1 MTQLILKS
9 PNNQKLFPLIN
20 DALKNE
26 SLKLRLGIERIQ
38 TELKKYEKEFN
49 LNSETFYKQYQKG
62 KMGDSSEIIDW
73 AGKFE
78 LLLDIKE
85 EYQSLQE
92 IEVCT

>member
-1 MTQLILKS
+1 MTQLILRS
-9 PNNQKLFPLIN
+9 PNNQKLLPLIN

-38 TELKKYEKEFN
+38 TELKEYEKEFS

-62 KMGDSSEIIDW
+62 KLGDSSEIIDW

-92 IEVCT
+92 IEICT